1 MACGEA
7 VTSMQFSDAECLALV
22 QRSPAAV
29 AAHDRQAWLSLFA
42 RYNVVE
48 DPVGSAPHI
57 GGIFDAR
64 SGYRS
69 DAHLQRFYQTF
80 IAPNTI
86 RFEVDRD
93 IVCGL
98 HVVRDL
104 TIEITMAP
112 AVVVRVPVHL
122 LYELTVEDDELKF
135 FRLAAHWELWPML
148 RQQFAAGWPMLRV
161 GSASMLRMLRHQGI
175 LGTVGFMRAL
185 SSVGESG
192 KRQASRFAQ
201 YFNAGDAAALQRLF
215 AASGPRIA
223 FPFGQ
228 PRITPAECAAEGGQI
243 RLGKLL
249 AAGNLVSATV
259 DFARADK
266 HCRGV
271 AFFELEKCSLHIVT
285 VRFYWSV
292 ATAAAD
298 ATA

>member
-1 MACGEA
+1 ML
-7 VTSMQFSDAECLALV
+7 FSDADCLALV

-29 AAHDRQAWLSLFA
+29 AAHDRQAWLALFA
-42 RYNVVE
+42 RYNLVE

-69 DAHLQRFYQTF
+69 NAHLQRFYQTF
-80 IAPNTI
+80 IAPNAI

-112 AVVVRVPVHL
+112 GVVVRVPVHL
-122 LYELTVEDDELKF
+122 LYELTVEDDALKI

-148 RQQFAAGWPMLRV
+148 RQQFASGWPMLQV
-161 GSASMLRMLRHQGI
+161 GGASTLRMLRHQGI
-175 LGTVGFMRAL
+175 IGTAGFMRAL
-185 SSVGESG
+185 SSVGEAG
-192 KRQASRFAQ
+192 KRQIIRFAQ
-201 YFNAGDAAALQRLF
+201 YFNAGNAAALQSLF
-215 AASGPRIA
+215 AAPGTRIA
-223 FPFGQ
+223 FPCGQ
-228 PRITPAECAAEGGQI
+228 PEVTPAECTAEGGEI

-259 DFARADK
+259 DYNRADK

-271 AFFELEKCSLHIVT
+271 AFFELDKRRLRIVT
-285 VRFYWSV
+285 ASFYWSV
-292 ATAAAD
+292 ASAAVD